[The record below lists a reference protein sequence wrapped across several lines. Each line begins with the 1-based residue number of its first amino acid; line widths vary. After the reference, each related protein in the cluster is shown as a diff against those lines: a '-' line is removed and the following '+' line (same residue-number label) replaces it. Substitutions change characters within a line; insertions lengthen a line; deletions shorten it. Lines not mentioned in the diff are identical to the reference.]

1 MVMEFSNAYEDPQ
14 FARAYAELEFP
25 GTYYLAYRDLPDI
38 IHTHVQGRNAIDF
51 GCGAGRSTRF
61 IRQLGFDA
69 CGIDIAVEMIE
80 LAKATDPTGNYLL
93 IDERG
98 LDYFGQSS
106 VDLLF
111 SAFTFD
117 NIPTLKK
124 KVELFT
130 EMRHLLAGKGRIV
143 NMVSSPEI
151 YTHEWAS
158 FSTRDFPQNKQA
170 KPGDIVK
177 IINTS
182 IKDSR
187 PVDDILWPDEDYR
200 RVYREAGLSVVTM
213 YKPLAHD
220 DEPYDWINETKIAPW
235 VIYVLKRIEN

>member
-1 MVMEFSNAYEDPQ
+1 MNFVNAYEDAR
-14 FARAYAELEFP
+14 FAQAYSQLDFP
-25 GTYYLAYRDLPDI
+25 DTYYLAYRDLPGLIDE
-38 IHTHVQGRNAIDF
+38 HVTGGKAIDF

-61 IRQLGFDA
+61 LRQLGFDA
-69 CGIDIAVEMIE
+69 CGIDISDEMIE
-80 LAKATDPTGNYLL
+80 LARSIDPTGDYRL

-98 LDYFGQSS
+98 LEQFEEKSC
-106 VDLLF
+106 DLIF

-117 NIPTLKK
+117 NIPSMEK
-124 KVELFT
+124 KVTLF
-130 EMRHLLAGKGRIV
+130 EGMRLLLNDKGRIV

-182 IKDSR
+182 IEDSR
-187 PVDDILWPDEDYR
+187 PVDDILWPDKNYR
-200 RVYREAGLSVVTM
+200 QVYRDAGLSVIKM
-213 YKPLAHD
+213 HKPLALNS
-220 DEPYDWINETKIAPW
+220 EPYNWVNETKIAPW
-235 VIYVLKRIEN
+235 IIYVLMRSEKP

>member
-1 MVMEFSNAYEDPQ
+1 MNFSNAYEEAR
-14 FARAYAELEFP
+14 FAEAYAQLEFP
-25 GTYYLAYRDLPDI
+25 GTYYLAYRDLPNISDK
-38 IHTHVQGRNAIDF
+38 HVEGRKTIDF

-61 IRQLGFDA
+61 LRQLGFDA
-69 CGIDIAVEMIE
+69 CGIDISAEMIE
-80 LAKATDPTGNYLL
+80 LAKSIDPSGDYRL

-98 LDYFGQSS
+98 LEHFEQKTY
-106 VDLLF
+106 DLIF

-117 NIPTLKK
+117 NIPTMET
-124 KVELFT
+124 KVSLFAG
-130 EMRHLLAGKGRIV
+130 MRRLLTDKGCIV

-158 FSTRDFPQNKQA
+158 FSTSSFLQNKQA

-187 PVDDILWPDEDYR
+187 PVDDILWPDKEYR
-200 RVYREAGLSVVTM
+200 RVYKDAGLATIKM
-213 YKPLAHD
+213 HEPLALD
-220 DEPYDWINETKIAPW
+220 SEPYVWVNETEIAPW
-235 VIYVLKRIEN
+235 VIYVLIRAENS